1 MKVLLVDDEEKF
13 LDQTKIFLEKI
24 DSQLDVCTA
33 PSPSYA
39 LEKLDVEDIDIVVSD
54 YKMPEMDGLR
64 LLRRIREKDTTVPF
78 IMLTG
83 KGNEAV
89 AIEALNLGA
98 DRYFRK
104 AGNPKTICDRLYH
117 AISQIACMDVTN
129 VEPSGDQYSAI
140 FEHAHDAIFIMK
152 GNKFI
157 DCNPKAEEMFNAPK
171 EELVGTTPYN
181 EYSPVKQID
190 GTPSDR
196 LAKKKIQEA
205 YEGESKFFEWRHQRK
220 GGDEFCAE
228 VSLNR
233 FESEGEEYLI
243 AIVRDITE
251 KKDAERELLDSK
263 NTYSSIYD
271 TMLELSETNDL
282 QLLIKI
288 IVDKA
293 TELLDANDCA
303 VYLADEE
310 KNVFEPIYS
319 NHPEYCDE
327 ILSFKI
333 PFGKGLTGHVYDEGE
348 PIKLNYDEEDPYSIH
363 IPGTDSRVDEK
374 ESVLS
379 APLFQG
385 DDVIGALTLGKEKEK
400 FCEKDM
406 EKLMIFAKQAELV
419 IKRGELIEELKDS
432 KKRISKNKDQIER
445 LLEYAS
451 KLQSASDEQKI
462 YEITVKATEEI
473 LEYDICVVHEAEDDK
488 LITKAVSTNIP
499 HNGYQDLPI
508 QGSLAGKTY
517 RTKRSYISSDISKL
531 DEVKP
536 ALNDYKSVI
545 SIPIGDYGIFQAIS
559 TEKEYFDENDLETA
573 ELLISHTKEALNR
586 VHYQKNLEESEE
598 RYRRLVEFSPDAIA
612 VHKDGK
618 CVFINRVG
626 AELLGFDDPRD
637 AIGTPIMDIVHEEYR
652 EGVQKRIERMKDE
665 SEEIPI
671 SEQKF
676 CRVSDGG
683 CIDVDVVGAPIRYEG
698 EDAIQVIFRDITERK
713 EAEEELKRYKDHL
726 EELVDERTAELQE
739 LTDHLRA
746 FTHSV
751 THDLRAPLRAM
762 EGFSEA
768 LLEDYSPK
776 LDETGERYAKRIR
789 DAAER
794 MDILIKDLWEYSK
807 ITSKD
812 MEPRVVELDYVVKEA
827 KMNLKTKIE
836 EKGAEIEVQE
846 DLPSVM
852 AHRSIMVQIM
862 TNLISNSIKFVDD
875 DTTPRVKIYAE
886 EKEGKVRLWVE
897 DNGIGIEPTY
907 QDSIFEMLTRLHGI
921 EQYPGTGVGLAIVKR
936 GVQRMRGEVGLESE
950 KGEGSK
956 FWIELKK
963 A

>member
-1 MKVLLVDDEEKF
+1 LDEE
-13 LDQTKIFLEKI
+13 EI
-24 DSQLDVCTA
+24 DV
-33 PSPSYA
+33 
-39 LEKLDVEDIDIVVSD
+39 VVSD
-54 YKMPEMDGLR
+54 YKMPGMDGLQLFR
-64 LLRRIREKDTTVPF
+64 TIREKKIMVPF
-78 IMLTG
+78 IILTG
-83 KGNEAV
+83 KGTEKT
-89 AIEALNLGA
+89 AIEALNLGVN
-98 DRYFRK
+98 RYFRK
-104 AGNPKTICDRLYH
+104 TGDPESLYKRLID
-117 AISQIACMDVTN
+117 AIHQEVDEKKI
-129 VEPSGDQYSAI
+129 EPDINRKDHLYGAI
-140 FEHAHDAIFIMK
+140 FEHAQDAIFIMK
-152 GNKFI
+152 GDKFI

-181 EYSPVKQID
+181 KYSPERQFD
-190 GTPSDR
+190 GTPSDE
-196 LAKKKIQEA
+196 LAKKKIEEA
-205 YEGESKFFEWRHQRK
+205 YRGESKFFEWRHRKK
-220 GGDEFCAE
+220 GGEEFCTE

-243 AIVRDITE
+243 AIVRDITD
-251 KKDAERELLDSK
+251 KKEAERELLDSK
-263 NTYSSIYD
+263 NTYRSIYD
-271 TMLELSETNDL
+271 TMLELSKTNDL

-319 NHPEYCDE
+319 NHPKYDDE

-333 PFGKGLTGHVYDEGE
+333 PFGKGLTGHVYEEGE
-348 PIKLNYDEEDPYSIH
+348 PIRLNFDEEDPYSIH
-363 IPGTDSRVDEK
+363 IPGTDSSVDEK

-400 FCEKDM
+400 FREKDI

-419 IKRGELIEELKDS
+419 IKRGELIEELKNS
-432 KKRISKNKDQIER
+432 RERISKTKDQMKS
-445 LLEYAS
+445 LLEFAS
-451 KLQSASDEQKI
+451 KLQSTSDEKGI
-462 YEITVKATEEI
+462 YEITVKAAEEI
-473 LEYDICVVHEAEDDK
+473 LEYDICVIHKAKGDKLEAE
-488 LITKAVSTNIP
+488 AVSTNIP
-499 HNGYQDLPI
+499 HNGYKDLPLH
-508 QGSLAGKTY
+508 GSLGG
-517 RTKRSYISSDISKL
+517 RTFRNKRSYLSEDISEL
-531 DEVKP
+531 DEVNP
-536 ALNDYKSVI
+536 ALDDYKSVI
-545 SIPIGDYGIFQAIS
+545 SIPIGDYGVFQAIS
-559 TEKEYFDENDLETA
+559 TEKAYFDENDLETA
-573 ELLISHTKEALNR
+573 ELLISHTEEALKR
-586 VHYQKNLEESEE
+586 VQYQRNLEESEE
-598 RYRRLVEFSPDAIA
+598 RYRRLVEFSPDAIV

-626 AELLGFDDPRD
+626 AQLLGFEDPED
-637 AIGTPIMDIVHEEYR
+637 AIGTPIMDIVHKDYKEEV
-652 EGVQKRIERMKDE
+652 EENILNMER
-665 SEEIPI
+665 SGGASPI

-676 CRVSDGG
+676 CRVNDGE
-683 CIDVDVVGAPIRYEG
+683 CIDVDVVGSPIKYEG
-698 EDAIQVIFRDITERK
+698 EDAIQVIFRDITDRK
-713 EAEEELKRYKDHL
+713 RAEEELKRYKDHL

-768 LLEDYSPK
+768 LLEDYSRN
-776 LDETGERYAKRIR
+776 LDETGERYATRIR

-807 ITSKD
+807 ITSKE
-812 MEPRVVELDYVVKEA
+812 MVPREVDLDYVVKEA
-827 KMNLKTKIE
+827 KMNLKSSIR

-852 AHRSIMVQIM
+852 AHRSIMVQVL

-875 DTTPRVKIYAE
+875 ETTPSVKIYAE
-886 EKEGKVRLWVE
+886 EKGDKVRLWIE
-897 DNGIGIEPTY
+897 DNGIGIEPQY

-921 EQYPGTGVGLAIVKR
+921 EQYPGTGVGLAIVRR
-936 GVQRMRGEVGLESE
+936 GVQRMRGEVGVESE
-950 KGEGSK
+950 KGEGSR